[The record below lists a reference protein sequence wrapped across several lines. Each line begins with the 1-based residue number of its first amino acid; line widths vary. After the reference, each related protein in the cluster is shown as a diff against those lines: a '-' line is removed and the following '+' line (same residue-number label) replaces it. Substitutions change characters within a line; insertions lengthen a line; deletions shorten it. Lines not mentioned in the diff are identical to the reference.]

1 LTVAGAAGQTWGVT
15 RSSSS
20 RDRLRTIVVVAITAI
35 VIVGLV
41 LSSFQTV

>member
-1 LTVAGAAGQTWGVT
+1 VT
-15 RSSSS
+15 RSSSN

-35 VIVGLV
+35 VILGLV